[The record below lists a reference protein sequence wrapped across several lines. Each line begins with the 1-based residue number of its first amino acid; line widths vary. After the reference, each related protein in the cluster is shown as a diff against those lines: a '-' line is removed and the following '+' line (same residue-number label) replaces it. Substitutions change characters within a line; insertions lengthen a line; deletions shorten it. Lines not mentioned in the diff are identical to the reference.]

1 MQIVQLTPP
10 GRGAVAT
17 LLVEGRG
24 SMGAVGALFQSKN
37 GRALTTAA
45 IDRPLFGR
53 FGSEPGE
60 EVVVRCR
67 GEESVEIH
75 CHGGHAAVA
84 RIEGELAQA
93 GGRVVSWGNWSDK
106 HHADPITAAA
116 HRALAEARTE
126 RTAAIL
132 LDQYHG
138 AQYHGALRRAF
149 DEIEQAVGNGDSTGA
164 DRLIDTLLGR
174 ARLGQHLIRPWK
186 VVLAGRPNVGKSS
199 LINALVGYSRAIVH
213 RTPGTT
219 RDVVTATT
227 AMDGWPVELS
237 DTAGLRAVDQS
248 VERAGVRAARRQLA
262 EADLA
267 ILIFDSSESFSES
280 DQSLL
285 DAWPESLVVH
295 NKIDLPCAADRP
307 TSGLATSA
315 TTGQGIERLVA
326 TISQR
331 LVPEAPHS
339 GAAVPF
345 TTEQIE
351 QLAAWRSC

>member
-1 MQIVQLTPP
+1 MQIVQLTPS

-17 LLVEGRG
+17 LLVEGHG
-24 SMGAVGALFQSKN
+24 SLDAIGALFRPKSGQ
-37 GRALTTAA
+37 ALTATA

-53 FGSEPGE
+53 FGAEPGE

-67 GEESVEIH
+67 GEESLEIH
-75 CHGGHAAVA
+75 CHGGRAAVA
-84 RIEGELAQA
+84 RIEDELAQ
-93 GGRVVSWGNWSDK
+93 GGGQIVSWQEWTDT
-106 HHADPITAAA
+106 HHVDPITAAA

-132 LDQYHG
+132 LDQY
-138 AQYHGALRRAF
+138 QGALRRAF
-149 DEIEQAVGNGDSTGA
+149 DEIEQALGDGDTTRA

-174 ARLGQHLIRPWK
+174 ASLGQHLIRPWK

-237 DTAGLRAVDQS
+237 DTAGLRTVDQS
-248 VERAGVRAARRQLA
+248 VERAGVRLARRQLA

-267 ILIFDSSESFSES
+267 ILIFDASEAWGES
-280 DQSLL
+280 DQSML
-285 DAWPESLVVH
+285 DAWPESFVVH
-295 NKIDLPCAADRP
+295 NKCDLRCAAGGP

-326 TISQR
+326 AISER
-331 LVPEAPHS
+331 LVPESPRS
-339 GAAVPF
+339 DAAIPF

-351 QLAAWRSC
+351 QLAAWRSR

>member
-1 MQIVQLTPP
+1 MHIVQLTPP

-24 SMGAVGALFQSKN
+24 SLGAVGALFQSKS
-37 GRALTTAA
+37 GRALTAAA
-45 IDRPLFGR
+45 IDRPTFGR
-53 FGSEPGE
+53 FGAEPGE

-67 GEESVEIH
+67 SDRSVEIH

-84 RIEGELAQA
+84 RIEGELVQG
-93 GGRVVSWGNWSDK
+93 GGRIVSWQKWAEK

-138 AQYHGALRRAF
+138 ALRRAF
-149 DEIEQAVGNGDSTGA
+149 DEIEQAVGGGDSTGA
-164 DRLIDTLLGR
+164 DRLIDTLIGR
-174 ARLGQHLIRPWK
+174 APLGQHLTRPWK

-199 LINALVGYSRAIVH
+199 LINALAGYSRAIVH

-237 DTAGLRAVDQS
+237 DTAGLRTVDQS

-262 EADLA
+262 KADLA
-267 ILIFDSSESFSES
+267 ILIFDSSESFSKS

-295 NKIDLPCAADRP
+295 NKIDLGCAADRP
-307 TSGLATSA
+307 PIGLATSA
-315 TTGQGIERLVA
+315 TTGQGIEQLVGAISERLA
-326 TISQR
+326 
-331 LVPEAPHS
+331 PESPQLSA
-339 GAAVPF
+339 GIPF
-345 TTEQIE
+345 TAEQVE
-351 QLAAWRSC
+351 QLSAWRPR